1 MQIGLI
7 GKTNVGKSTFFSAA
21 TELNVQIANHPFTT
35 IKPNV
40 GVAYAR
46 VKCICREFNIKDNPI
61 HSICINGNRFIP
73 IKLIDIAGLVPGA
86 HLGRG
91 LGNKFLDDARQADAL
106 IHVVDAA
113 GSTDKEGK
121 PAPVNSNDPLDDIAF
136 VEEEFDLWLA
146 SIISKD
152 WQKMV
157 KEAEHKGYKLES
169 LLANKLSGLSI
180 KENSIIEALSKFNK
194 NYTGWDSNDI
204 LRFTKEIRIL
214 SKPIIIAANKAEIK
228 QADDNIRRIK
238 AKYRA
243 IPCSAEAELLLR
255 LAAKRGI
262 IDYIPGDNSF
272 TIKSSDISEEQRRA
286 LEKVKEFI
294 NRFGSTGVQEIINRI
309 CFDILNMIVVY
320 PVEDPERLSDK
331 KGNVL
336 PDAYL
341 LPNGS
346 SAKDLAYNIHTD
358 LGEHFIYAI
367 DVRSKRRIGADYILK
382 NNDII
387 QVISAKR

>member
-1 MQIGLI
+1 MQIGII

-21 TELNVQIANHPFTT
+21 TELNVEIANHPFTT

-40 GVAYAR
+40 GIAYAR
-46 VKCICREFNIKDNPI
+46 VKCLCKEFNVKDNPI
-61 HSICINGNRFIP
+61 RSICINGNRFIP

-106 IHVVDAA
+106 IHVVDAS

-121 PAPVNSNDPLDDIAF
+121 PTAINANDPLEDIAF
-136 VEEEFDLWLA
+136 VEEEFDLWLS

-152 WQKMV
+152 WQKLV

-180 KENSIIEALSKFNK
+180 KEGDILMALSKFDK
-194 NYTGWDSNDI
+194 NYISWSGDDI
-204 LRFTKEIRIL
+204 LRFTKELRIL
-214 SKPIIIAANKAEIK
+214 SKPIIIAANKADIK

-255 LAAKRGI
+255 LAAKKSI
-262 IDYIPGDNSF
+262 IDYIPGDSSF
-272 TIKSSDISEEQRRA
+272 TINGKITEEQRRA
-286 LEKVKEFI
+286 LDKVREFL
-294 NRFGSTGVQEIINRI
+294 NRSGSTGVQDIINTV
-309 CFDILNMIVVY
+309 CFDILKLITVY

-341 LPNGS
+341 LPAGS
-346 SAKDLAYNIHTD
+346 TAKDLAYNIHTD

-367 DVRSKRRIGADYILK
+367 DVRSKKRIGADYILK

-387 QVISAKR
+387 QIVSAKR